1 MACCAERKDFC
12 VRSGA
17 TFNPII
23 RWGSKVL
30 SSAAVTAI
38 TQGTPTVVTAPG
50 HGVPDGW
57 PVALVGV
64 LGMSA
69 LNAVQ
74 YPPLTSDMHD
84 ATVLDANTL
93 RLNGVSSAML
103 PAYVSGGAVVFNTPQ
118 PLAGLTFTMKLWADE
133 MRAGTPLATLTNG
146 SGITVDSVAQTIIP
160 LLQTAGLTWGTNV
173 AFYDL
178 TATDG
183 AGVVTELFTGTLTI
197 Q

>member
-12 VRSGA
+12 VRLGA

-30 SSAAVTAI
+30 SSAAITGI
-38 TQGTPTVVTAPG
+38 TQGTPAAITAPG
-50 HGVPDGW
+50 HGVPNGW

-64 LGMSA
+64 QGMSA

-74 YPPLTSDMHD
+74 YPPLASDMHD
-84 ATVLDANTL
+84 ATVVDANTI
-93 RLNGVSSAML
+93 RLNDVSSAML
-103 PAYVSGGAVVFNTPQ
+103 PAYTSGGAVVFNTPQ
-118 PLAGLTFTMKLWADE
+118 PLAGVIITMKLWADE
-133 MRAGTPLATLTNG
+133 TRAGSPLATLTNG
-146 SGITVDSVAQTIIP
+146 SGITVDSVGQTIIP
-160 LLQTAGLTWGTNV
+160 LLQTPGLTWGTNV

-178 TATDG
+178 TATD
-183 AGVVTELFTGTLTI
+183 ATGVVTELFTGTLTI